1 LSAGAAVATE
11 ASSDASRAASG
22 ALALTGLQLV
32 GRAAAIGFVLVATRL
47 VVPDQWSTY
56 AVVAGLVAFAGFI
69 ADFGSTTVLTRIVS
83 RDAAASHDLLAQTLL
98 ASVVV
103 GLLGYVGVFA
113 FVCVGPYSREVVV
126 AMAIAGLAVPL
137 DAALTSILSAL
148 DGHGLTSRR
157 TTASFARV
165 LVITVG
171 GTLAVLATHE
181 VRLAVVALVV
191 GPFVGLVLAVRAAR
205 RHHVWTG
212 ALHPC
217 LASSIELFRAAL
229 PYALLGG
236 IGAVVARLDFVIL
249 SLWARPATTAE
260 YDLALRALEGVVA
273 LGVVGGAPALY
284 ILSRRMGAGDHD
296 GVRRAYGHAARVA
309 YLLGIPASV
318 AIVVLHQPIV
328 DVVLGPK
335 YTAVGPMLGILAAS
349 AWLAIL
355 STVQGA
361 MILAEGCTAR
371 ALQASLVILVVAA
384 GLDVALIRTFGAAG
398 AAWATVGAA
407 MTSCIVFDLL
417 NRRVTGIATP
427 LPSLRLVLACGV
439 SAAVLVAVTAVV
451 HGPWSLLAVGVIP
464 VTVFAARAVTPADAR
479 ELRYL
484 IQPGH
489 RA

>member
-1 LSAGAAVATE
+1 VGSE
-11 ASSDASRAASG
+11 APSDASRAASG
-22 ALALTGLQLV
+22 AVALTALQLI

-47 VVPDQWSTY
+47 VVPDQWSVY
-56 AVVAGLVAFAGFI
+56 AVVAGLVAFAGFV

-83 RDAAASHDLLAQTLL
+83 RDASASHDLLAQTLL

-103 GLLGYVGVFA
+103 GLLGYGAVFI
-113 FVCVGPYSREVVV
+113 FVCIGPYSGDVVV
-126 AMAIAGLAVPL
+126 AMAVAGLAVPI

-171 GTLAVLATHE
+171 GAVAVFATHE
-181 VRLAVVALVV
+181 VGLAVVALVA
-191 GPFVGLVLAVRAAR
+191 GPLVGLVIAVRAAR

-212 ALHPC
+212 ALHPR
-217 LASSIELFRAAL
+217 LHRSIALFRSAL

-249 SLWARPATTAE
+249 SLSARPATTAE
-260 YDLALRALEGVVA
+260 YDLALRALEAVVA
-273 LGVVGGAPALY
+273 LGAVGGAPALY
-284 ILSRRMGAGDHD
+284 ILSRRMGAGDRD
-296 GVRRAYGHAARVA
+296 GVRRAYAHAARIA
-309 YLLGIPASV
+309 YLLGLPVSV

-328 DVVLGPK
+328 DLVLGSE
-335 YTAVGPMLGILAAS
+335 YTNVGPMLGILACS

-361 MILAEGCTAR
+361 MILAEGCTTR

-384 GLDVALIRTFGAAG
+384 GLDLALINAFGAAG

-407 MTSCIVFDLL
+407 VTSCIVFDVL
-417 NRRVTGIATP
+417 NRRVTGIGTP
-427 LPSLRLVLACGV
+427 LPSLRLVAACAG
-439 SAAVLVAVTAVV
+439 SAAI
-451 HGPWSLLAVGVIP
+451 LLAV
-464 VTVFAARAVTPADAR
+464 TRAVQGPWCLLGVVVLPLMLYTAKVVTPQDAR
-479 ELRYL
+479 ELRDL
-484 IQPGH
+484 VHRGH
-489 RA
+489 AT